1 MQKIILVEEA
11 KALLNEGKSWGVW
24 RWLTEKRR
32 VREAADRGTAA
43 LDDLEEKVKSTWSDD
58 LKKAYSELVAEAA
71 LEEGSAAA
79 KRKYQK
85 ARKEAENVDPKVK
98 LAAARVKEAD
108 DEAYRARIN
117 AEEMFDEAE
126 RRLSASMAREASQA
140 AIDAYDLREKA
151 IRKAEAAA
159 RPK

>member
-32 VREAADRGTAA
+32 VREASDRGTAA

-71 LEEGSAAA
+71 LEEGNAAA
-79 KRKYQK
+79 KRKYEK

-98 LAAARVKEAD
+98 LTAARVKEAD
-108 DEAYRARIN
+108 DEAYRARMN
-117 AEEMFDEAE
+117 AEQMFDEAE
-126 RRLSASMAREASQA
+126 RRLSASLAREASQV

-151 IRKAEAAA
+151 IRKAESAA

>member
-11 KALLNEGKSWGVW
+11 KALLQEGTSWGVW

-43 LDDLEEKVKSTWSDD
+43 LDDLENKVKSSWSDD

-71 LEEGSAAA
+71 LEEGGGTA
-79 KRKYQK
+79 KRRYEK

-98 LAAARVKEAD
+98 LAVARVKEAD
-108 DEAYRARIN
+108 DEAYRARMN
-117 AEEMFDEAE
+117 AEQMFDEAE
-126 RRLSASMAREASQA
+126 KRLSASMAREASQV

>member
-1 MQKIILVEEA
+1 MQKLVLVEEA
-11 KALLNEGKSWGVW
+11 KTLLNEGKRWGVW
-24 RWLTEKRR
+24 KWLTEKRR
-32 VREAADRGTAA
+32 VRETADRGTAA
-43 LDDLEEKVKSTWSDD
+43 LDDLEKKVKSTWSDD
-58 LKKAYSELVAEAA
+58 LKKAYAELAAEAA
-71 LEEGSAAA
+71 LEDSGAAA
-79 KRKYQK
+79 RRKYEK

-108 DEAYRARIN
+108 DEACRARMD
-117 AEEMFDEAE
+117 AERMFDEAE
-126 RRLSASMAREASQA
+126 RRLSAGMAREAAQV